1 MTRVRVTRRELRV
14 SARSANPLERQSIDA
29 TRASQ
34 AFWRS
39 ATTNFS
45 KVMYCN
51 VLHKSS
57 YKSSLSLL
65 YAVKILVSK
74 YKVEPM
80 SRCNLMS
87 SGLPGEEGLHTTEL
101 VIAANERMNIRYPF
115 VRDTPMSGLKVLDE
129 SEPERIRSKSTP
141 WGDI

>member
-1 MTRVRVTRRELRV
+1 MTRVRVTRREPLVLVRP
-14 SARSANPLERQSIDA
+14 ANPLKRRSIDV
-29 TRASQ
+29 TCASQ
-34 AFWRS
+34 ERHRKFL
-39 ATTNFS
+39 
-45 KVMYCN
+45 MYCN

-57 YKSSLSLL
+57 YKSSPFPL

-87 SGLPGEEGLHTTEL
+87 SGLPCEEGLHTTEL

-141 WGDI
+141 